1 MINTDSVL
9 HGFTDLKNLDDLGP
23 IVLNQAKGIYV
34 YDQSGKKYLDA
45 NSGLWN
51 SVVGF
56 DHPRMI
62 EVAKKQYEKFSGY
75 HSFFGRISEPAVRLA
90 DKLIEISPFSRGKV
104 FFTNSGSEATV
115 SYTHLTLP
123 TKA

>member
-1 MINTDSVL
+1 M
-9 HGFTDLKNLDDLGP
+9 
-23 IVLNQAKGIYV
+23 LNQAKGIYV

-104 FFTNSGSEATV
+104 FLLIRAPRQMTQRLNFYGLSTV
-115 SYTHLTLP
+115 ERVNLKEEKL
-123 TKA
+123 

>member
-1 MINTDSVL
+1 MINTNNVL
-9 HGFTDLKNLDDLGP
+9 HGFTDLKNLDSLGP

-34 YDQSGKKYLDA
+34 YDQDGKKYLDA

-62 EVAKKQYEKFSGY
+62 ETAKNNMKNF
-75 HSFFGRISEPAVRLA
+75 PATMLF
-90 DKLIEISPFSRGKV
+90 LEGFLNPPF
-104 FFTNSGSEATV
+104 N
-115 SYTHLTLP
+115 
-123 TKA
+123 

>member
-1 MINTDSVL
+1 MINTDKVL
-9 HGFTDLKNLDDLGP
+9 HGFTDLKNLNVLGP

-34 YDQSGKKYLDA
+34 YDQDGKKYLDA

-56 DHPRMI
+56 DHPRMV
-62 EVAKKQYEKFSGY
+62 ETAKKQYEKFSGY
-75 HSFFGRISEPAVRLA
+75 HAFFGRISA
-90 DKLIEISPFSRGKV
+90 
-104 FFTNSGSEATV
+104 V

-123 TKA
+123 TRIRV